1 MNCVS
6 RRIQK
11 FNPLSL
17 SKVLYLIGYGGKIHF
32 KIIDLEFSHRL
43 CTKDLKTS
51 LFLVVKNISF
61 KQCLLLVFYALY
73 TFLRKHSFL
82 VIIL

>member
-6 RRIQK
+6 RRSQK

-17 SKVLYLIGYGGKIHF
+17 SKALYLIGYGGKIHF
-32 KIIDLEFSHRL
+32 KIIDLEFSHSL

-51 LFLVVKNISF
+51 LLLVVRNISF
-61 KQCLLLVFYALY
+61 KQCLLLFFYALY
-73 TFLRKHSFL
+73 TFLRKHSLF
-82 VIIL
+82 